1 MRNII
6 LSGGLLL
13 AACANAPTSESPASS
28 SPVPAPSATDR
39 AAPVS
44 SAGAAS
50 AMAPATAA
58 PIASM
63 VASVTPSASPT
74 ASDQSLPDVEVK
86 NIGMHIG
93 GGPNDA
99 ETKAPIKTSVEPHF
113 DAIKR
118 CYTKADEQKQ
128 GDVSL
133 DLKIDKGGGKAELQ
147 KYKSGIPGEAFKTC
161 VSDLFKEI
169 EFKKPKTGTTI
180 VSYSLR
186 FTPGKKK

>member
-1 MRNII
+1 VNVRFH
-6 LSGGLLL
+6 LLFSCCL
-13 AACANAPTSESPASS
+13 LVACPGSPASESPASA

-39 AAPVS
+39 AAASTPAPSAAAPS
-44 SAGAAS
+44 SAV
-50 AMAPATAA
+50 PTAA
-58 PIASM
+58 PSASA
-63 VASVTPSASPT
+63 VASAAADEPM
-74 ASDQSLPDVEVK
+74 PDVEVK

-93 GGPNDA
+93 GGPNDN

-113 DAIKR
+113 DALKR
-118 CYTKADEQKQ
+118 CYAKAEEQKQ

-133 DLKIDKGGGKAELQ
+133 DLKIDKAGGKAELQ
-147 KYKSGIPGEAFKTC
+147 KYKSGIPGDAFKSC